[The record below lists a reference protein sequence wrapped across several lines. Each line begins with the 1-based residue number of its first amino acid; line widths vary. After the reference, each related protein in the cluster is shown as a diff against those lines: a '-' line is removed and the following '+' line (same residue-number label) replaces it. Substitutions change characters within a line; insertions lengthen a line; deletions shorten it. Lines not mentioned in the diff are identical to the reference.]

1 MAARSGASP
10 HHQRSRDR
18 ASARAA
24 GYNVG
29 APRWGYF
36 DPILLV
42 AALALTGYGALM
54 IYSAALPREATGVV
68 ISEPVVRHIAS
79 AAAGVVAMFVAAR
92 VNYRVL
98 DVLGWFAYGFGLL
111 LLLAVLAVGVE
122 QFGSRRWFDLGFT
135 LVQASEIGKLL
146 TIVGLAK
153 FLTDY
158 RDRLHE
164 PRIFLLSL
172 SVAVVPGF
180 LVFLEPDAGSSA
192 VFLVL
197 WAVMAAFA
205 GAPMKHFLV
214 LGAVMVALVPAV
226 LVLGVQDYQRDRI
239 SSFFDPERDA
249 QGSGFNVL
257 QAELAV
263 GSGGV
268 TGKGFTEGTQ
278 TQLDFLRTQ
287 TTDFIFSVLAEELG
301 FAGAMVLFAL
311 FLILILR
318 LLRAIMKAPDSF
330 GQLLIA
336 GIVTLIVVQTFIA
349 VAVNIRLMPVTG
361 IPLPFISVGNA
372 SILVMFAALGLTQSV
387 LLHRDT

>member
-1 MAARSGASP
+1 MAAR
-10 HHQRSRDR
+10 
-18 ASARAA
+18 
-24 GYNVG
+24 VG
-29 APRWGYF
+29 DPSWRYF

-42 AALALTGYGALM
+42 AALALTAYGALL
-54 IYSAALPREATGVV
+54 IYSAALPRDATGVV

-79 AAAGVVAMFVAAR
+79 ASAGVIAMFIAAR

-111 LLLAVLAVGVE
+111 LLVAVLGIGVE

-135 LVQASEIGKLL
+135 LVQASEVAKLL
-146 TIVGLAK
+146 TIIGLAK

-164 PRIFLLSL
+164 SRIFLISL
-172 SVAVVPGF
+172 GVAVAPAF

-205 GAPMKHFLV
+205 GAPMKHFV
-214 LGAVMVALVPAV
+214 LLGVVMLALVPAV
-226 LVLGVQDYQRDRI
+226 LVVGVRDYQRDRI
-239 SSFFDPERDA
+239 ESFFDPEADA
-249 QGSGFNVL
+249 LGSGFNVL

-301 FAGAMVLFAL
+301 FVGAMVLFAL

-318 LLRAIMKAPDSF
+318 LLRAITKAPDSF

-336 GIVTLIVVQTFIA
+336 GIVTLIAVQTFIA

-372 SILVMFAALGLTQSV
+372 SILVLFTALGMAQSV

>member
-1 MAARSGASP
+1 MS
-10 HHQRSRDR
+10 
-18 ASARAA
+18 AA
-24 GYNVG
+24 GQALRAPEG
-29 APRWGYF
+29 PRWRNF

-42 AALALTGYGALM
+42 AALALTGYGALL
-54 IYSAALPREATGVV
+54 IYSAALPRDADGVV
-68 ISEPVVRHIAS
+68 ISEPVVRHIAAAS
-79 AAAGVVAMFVAAR
+79 AGAIAMFVAAR
-92 VNYRVL
+92 LNYRVL

-111 LLLAVLAVGVE
+111 LLLAVLVVGVE

-135 LVQASEIGKLL
+135 LVQASEVAKLL
-146 TIVGLAK
+146 TVIGLAK

-164 PRIFLLSL
+164 WRFFLGSL
-172 SVAVVPGF
+172 GVALLPAS
-180 LVFLEPDAGSSA
+180 LVFLEPDAGSAS

-205 GAPMKHFLV
+205 GARMTQFLI
-214 LGAVMVALVPAV
+214 LGAVVLALVPAV
-226 LVLGVQDYQRDRI
+226 LIVGVKDYQRDRI
-239 SSFFDPERDA
+239 SSFFNPVDDA
-249 QGSGFNVL
+249 QGAGFNVL

-287 TTDFIFSVLAEELG
+287 TTDFIFSVLGEELG

-311 FLILILR
+311 FLILLLR
-318 LLRAIMKAPDSF
+318 LLRVILQATDPF
-330 GQLLIA
+330 GQLLVA
-336 GIVTLIVVQTFIA
+336 GIVTLIAVQTFIA
-349 VAVNIRLMPVTG
+349 VGVNIRLMPVTG

-372 SILVMFAALGLTQSV
+372 SILMLFAALGIVQSI

>member
-1 MAARSGASP
+1 MGEPSWR
-10 HHQRSRDR
+10 
-18 ASARAA
+18 
-24 GYNVG
+24 
-29 APRWGYF
+29 YF

-42 AALALTGYGALM
+42 AALALTAYGALL
-54 IYSAALPREATGVV
+54 IYSAALPRDATGVV

-79 AAAGVVAMFVAAR
+79 ASAGVIAMFIAAR

-111 LLLAVLAVGVE
+111 LLVAVLGIGVE

-135 LVQASEIGKLL
+135 LVQASEVAKLL
-146 TIVGLAK
+146 TIIGLAK

-164 PRIFLLSL
+164 SRIFLISL
-172 SVAVVPGF
+172 GVAVAPAF
-180 LVFLEPDAGSSA
+180 LVFVEPDAGSAA

-205 GAPMKHFLV
+205 GAPMKHFV
-214 LGAVMVALVPAV
+214 LLGVVMLALVPAV
-226 LVLGVQDYQRDRI
+226 LVVGVRDYQRDRI
-239 SSFFDPERDA
+239 ASFFDPEADA
-249 QGSGFNVL
+249 LGSGFNVL

-301 FAGAMVLFAL
+301 FVGAMVLFAL
-311 FLILILR
+311 FLILIVR
-318 LLRAIMKAPDSF
+318 LLRAITKAPDSF

-336 GIVTLIVVQTFIA
+336 GIVTLIAVQTFIA

-372 SILVMFAALGLTQSV
+372 SILVLFAALGMAQSV

>member
-1 MAARSGASP
+1 MAARAGAQS
-10 HHQRSRDR
+10 HRRARDR

-24 GYNVG
+24 GYTV
-29 APRWGYF
+29 PSWRYF

-42 AALALTGYGALM
+42 AALALTAYGALL
-54 IYSAALPREATGVV
+54 IYSAALPRDATGVV

-79 AAAGVVAMFVAAR
+79 ASAGVAAMFIAAR
-92 VNYRVL
+92 INYRIL

-111 LLLAVLAVGVE
+111 LLLLVLVVGLE

-135 LVQASEIGKLL
+135 LVQASEVAKLL
-146 TIVGLAK
+146 TIIGLAK

-164 PRIFLLSL
+164 ARIFLLSL
-172 SVAVVPGF
+172 VVALLPAL
-180 LVFLEPDAGSSA
+180 LVFLEPDAGSA
-192 VFLVL
+192 TVFLIL

-214 LGAVMVALVPAV
+214 LGVAVVALVPAV
-226 LVLGVQDYQRDRI
+226 LIVGVQDYQRDRI
-239 SSFFDPERDA
+239 ESFFDPEADA
-249 QGSGFNVL
+249 LGSGFNVL

-263 GSGGV
+263 GSGGL

-301 FAGAMVLFAL
+301 LVGAMVLLAL

-318 LLRAIMKAPDSF
+318 LLRAITKAPDSF

-349 VAVNIRLMPVTG
+349 IAVNIRLMPVTG

-372 SILVMFAALGLTQSV
+372 SILVLFTALGLAQSI

>member
-1 MAARSGASP
+1 MAARVGTRSHRRSG
-10 HHQRSRDR
+10 DR

-24 GYNVG
+24 GYRVG
-29 APRWGYF
+29 QPSWRYF

-42 AALALTGYGALM
+42 AALALTGYGALL
-54 IYSAALPREATGVV
+54 IYSAALPRDSTGIV

-79 AAAGVVAMFVAAR
+79 ASAGAIAMFIAAR

-111 LLLAVLAVGVE
+111 LLIAVLGVGVE

-135 LVQASEIGKLL
+135 LVQASEVAKLL
-146 TIVGLAK
+146 TIIGLAK

-164 PRIFLLSL
+164 SRIFLFSL
-172 SVAVVPGF
+172 LVAVVPAF
-180 LVFLEPDAGSSA
+180 LVFMEPDAGSSA

-205 GAPMKHFLV
+205 GAPMKHFIV
-214 LGAVMVALVPAV
+214 LGVAMFALVPAV
-226 LVLGVQDYQRDRI
+226 LVVGVQDYQRDRI
-239 SSFFDPERDA
+239 SSFFDPEADA

-263 GSGGV
+263 GSGGI

-301 FAGAMVLFAL
+301 LAGAMVLFAL
-311 FLILILR
+311 FLILIVR
-318 LLRAIMKAPDSF
+318 LLRAITKAPDSF

-336 GIVTLIVVQTFIA
+336 GIVTLIAVQTFIA
-349 VAVNIRLMPVTG
+349 IAVNIRLMPVTG

-372 SILVMFAALGLTQSV
+372 SILVLFAALGMAQSV

>member
-1 MAARSGASP
+1 MS
-10 HHQRSRDR
+10 
-18 ASARAA
+18 AA
-24 GYNVG
+24 GQALRAPEG
-29 APRWGYF
+29 PRWRNF

-42 AALALTGYGALM
+42 AALALTGYGALL
-54 IYSAALPREATGVV
+54 IYSAALPRDADGVV
-68 ISEPVVRHIAS
+68 ISEPVVRHIAAAS
-79 AAAGVVAMFVAAR
+79 AGAIAMFVAAR
-92 VNYRVL
+92 LNYRVL

-111 LLLAVLAVGVE
+111 LLLAVLVVGVE

-135 LVQASEIGKLL
+135 LVQASEVAKLL
-146 TIVGLAK
+146 TVIGLAK

-164 PRIFLLSL
+164 WRFFLGSL
-172 SVAVVPGF
+172 GVALLPAS
-180 LVFLEPDAGSSA
+180 LVFLEPDAGSAS

-205 GAPMKHFLV
+205 GARMRQFLI
-214 LGAVMVALVPAV
+214 LGAVVLALVPAILIV
-226 LVLGVQDYQRDRI
+226 GVEDYQRDRI
-239 SSFFDPERDA
+239 SSFFNPVDDA
-249 QGSGFNVL
+249 QGAGFNVL

-287 TTDFIFSVLAEELG
+287 TTDFIFSVLGEELG

-311 FLILILR
+311 FLILLLR
-318 LLRAIMKAPDSF
+318 LLRVILQATDPF
-330 GQLLIA
+330 GQLLVA
-336 GIVTLIVVQTFIA
+336 GIVTLIAVQTFIA
-349 VAVNIRLMPVTG
+349 VGVNIRLMPVTG

-372 SILVMFAALGLTQSV
+372 SILMLFAALGIVQSI

>member
-1 MAARSGASP
+1 MAARAGAQS
-10 HHQRSRDR
+10 HRRARDR

-24 GYNVG
+24 GYTV
-29 APRWGYF
+29 PSWRYF

-42 AALALTGYGALM
+42 AALALTAYGALL
-54 IYSAALPREATGVV
+54 IYSAALPRDATGVV

-79 AAAGVVAMFVAAR
+79 ASAGVAAMFIAAR
-92 VNYRVL
+92 INYRIL
-98 DVLGWFAYGFGLL
+98 DVLGWFSYGFGLL
-111 LLLAVLAVGVE
+111 LLLLVLVVGLE

-135 LVQASEIGKLL
+135 LVQASEVAKLL
-146 TIVGLAK
+146 TIIGLAK

-164 PRIFLLSL
+164 ARIFLLSL
-172 SVAVVPGF
+172 VVALLPAL
-180 LVFLEPDAGSSA
+180 LVFLEPDAGSA
-192 VFLVL
+192 TVFLIL

-214 LGAVMVALVPAV
+214 LGVAVVALVPAV
-226 LVLGVQDYQRDRI
+226 LIVGVQDYQRDRI
-239 SSFFDPERDA
+239 ESFFDPEADA
-249 QGSGFNVL
+249 LGSGFNVL

-263 GSGGV
+263 GSGGL

-301 FAGAMVLFAL
+301 LVGAMVLLAL

-318 LLRAIMKAPDSF
+318 LLRAITKAPDSF

-349 VAVNIRLMPVTG
+349 IAVNIRLMPVTG

-372 SILVMFAALGLTQSV
+372 SILVLFTALGLAQSI

>member
-1 MAARSGASP
+1 MVARAGARP
-10 HHQRSRDR
+10 HRRSRDR

-29 APRWGYF
+29 APSWRYF

-54 IYSAALPREATGVV
+54 IYSASLPRDATGVV

-79 AAAGVVAMFVAAR
+79 AAAGAVAMFIAAR

-98 DVLGWFAYGFGLL
+98 DVLGWFAYGLGLL
-111 LLLAVLAVGVE
+111 LLAAVLVVGVE

-164 PRIFLLSL
+164 PRIFLVSL
-172 SVAVVPGF
+172 GVAVAPGF
-180 LVFLEPDAGSSA
+180 LVFLEPDAGSSV
-192 VFLVL
+192 VFLIL

-205 GAPMKHFLV
+205 GASVKHFLV
-214 LGAVMVALVPAV
+214 RGAVTLALVPAV
-226 LVLGVQDYQRDRI
+226 LVGGVQDYQRGRI
-239 SSFFDPERDA
+239 ESFLDPEADP
-249 QGSGFNVL
+249 QGAGFNTV

-263 GSGGV
+263 GSGGI

-301 FAGAMVLFAL
+301 FVGAMVLFAL

-318 LLRAIMKAPDSF
+318 LLRAITKAPDSF

-336 GIVTLIVVQTFIA
+336 GIVTLIAVQTFIA

-372 SILVMFAALGLTQSV
+372 SILVMFASLGLAQSV

>member
-1 MAARSGASP
+1 MATRAGIGAP
-10 HHQRSRDR
+10 RRSRDR
-18 ASARAA
+18 SGWRAT

-29 APRWGYF
+29 APSWRYF

-42 AALALTGYGALM
+42 AALALTAYGALM
-54 IYSAALPREATGVV
+54 IYSAALPRDATGVV

-79 AAAGVVAMFVAAR
+79 AAAGAIAMFVAAR
-92 VNYRVL
+92 VNYRLL
-98 DVLGWFAYGFGLL
+98 DVLGWFAYAFGILL
-111 LLLAVLAVGVE
+111 LMAVLVVGVE

-135 LVQASEIGKLL
+135 LVQASEIAKLL
-146 TIVGLAK
+146 TIIGLAK

-172 SVAVVPGF
+172 AVALAPAM
-180 LVFLEPDAGSSA
+180 LVFLEPDAGSSS

-205 GAPMKHFLV
+205 GASAKHFLV
-214 LGAVMVALVPAV
+214 LGAALMALVPAV
-226 LVLGVQDYQRDRI
+226 LVVGVQDYQRDRI
-239 SSFFDPERDA
+239 ASFFDPESDP

-263 GSGGV
+263 GSGGL

-301 FAGAMVLFAL
+301 LAGAMVLFAL

-318 LLRAIMKAPDSF
+318 LLRAITKAPDSF

-336 GIVTLIVVQTFIA
+336 GIVTLIAVQTFIA
-349 VAVNIRLMPVTG
+349 VAVNIRLLPVTG

-372 SILVMFAALGLTQSV
+372 SMLVLFAALGIAQSV

>member
-1 MAARSGASP
+1 MSATGQAL
-10 HHQRSRDR
+10 R
-18 ASARAA
+18 APE
-24 GYNVG
+24 GL
-29 APRWGYF
+29 RWRNF

-42 AALALTGYGALM
+42 AALALTGYGALL
-54 IYSAALPREATGVV
+54 IYSAALPRDADGVV
-68 ISEPVVRHIAS
+68 ISEPVVRHIAAAS
-79 AAAGVVAMFVAAR
+79 AGAIAMFVAAR
-92 VNYRVL
+92 LNYRVL

-111 LLLAVLAVGVE
+111 LLLAVLVVGVE

-135 LVQASEIGKLL
+135 LVQASEVAKLL
-146 TIVGLAK
+146 TVIGLAK

-164 PRIFLLSL
+164 WRFFLGSFG
-172 SVAVVPGF
+172 VALLPAL
-180 LVFLEPDAGSSA
+180 LVFLEPDAGSAS

-205 GAPMKHFLV
+205 GARMTQFLI
-214 LGAVMVALVPAV
+214 LGAVVLALVPAILIV
-226 LVLGVQDYQRDRI
+226 GVEDYQRERI
-239 SSFFDPERDA
+239 SSFFNPVDDA
-249 QGSGFNVL
+249 QGAGFNVR

-287 TTDFIFSVLAEELG
+287 TTDFIFSVLGEELG

-311 FLILILR
+311 FLILLFR
-318 LLRAIMKAPDSF
+318 LLRAILQATDPF
-330 GQLLIA
+330 GQLLVA
-336 GIVTLIVVQTFIA
+336 GIVTLIAVQTFIA
-349 VAVNIRLMPVTG
+349 VGVNIRLMPVTG

-372 SILVMFAALGLTQSV
+372 SILMLFAALGIVQSI